1 VHADV
6 LLAVAGMLVGMLVGI
21 TGAGGGSLL
30 TPVLVVLFGLP
41 PAAAV
46 SSDIVVS
53 MVTRPLGA
61 AIHLRR
67 RTVHHGVVLWLAIGS
82 VPAGFAGAVL
92 DHLVGS
98 GPGVQQAL
106 QTGIAVM
113 LMIAAAGLGLRSVVM
128 RRRQVVDLHPRQ
140 IAARPLPTVLL
151 GAAGGLVFGMTSVGA
166 GSLMMVSL
174 LALYPSLPA
183 RSLVGTDLLQA
194 APLAAAAAVGHLLF
208 GGVAMGTTFILIA
221 GSVPGVLI
229 GARISANIPSRW
241 AYPAIAVTLALAGL
255 RLGGPLLAAI
265 VAPAALVVAAML
277 LTPRLAARLRG
288 VRLSYGR
295 IGQQRREEGED
306 VLGRARRPAVAA
318 AGCGD
323 QLHRSA
329 AAGPGRDDEAAVASG
344 GG

>member
-1 VHADV
+1 MHVDI
-6 LLAVAGMLVGMLVGI
+6 LLAVAGLLVGMLVGI

-67 RTVHHGVVLWLAIGS
+67 RTVHKGIVLWLAIGS

-92 DHLVGS
+92 DHLVGA
-98 GPGVQQAL
+98 GAAVQQAL

-113 LMIAAAGLGLRSVVM
+113 LLIAAAGLGFRTLVM

-140 IAARPLPTVLL
+140 IAARPLPTLLL

-183 RSLVGTDLLQA
+183 
-194 APLAAAAAVGHLLF
+194 
-208 GGVAMGTTFILIA
+208 
-221 GSVPGVLI
+221 
-229 GARISANIPSRW
+229 
-241 AYPAIAVTLALAGL
+241 
-255 RLGGPLLAAI
+255 
-265 VAPAALVVAAML
+265 
-277 LTPRLAARLRG
+277 
-288 VRLSYGR
+288 
-295 IGQQRREEGED
+295 
-306 VLGRARRPAVAA
+306 
-318 AGCGD
+318 
-323 QLHRSA
+323 
-329 AAGPGRDDEAAVASG
+329 
-344 GG
+344 